1 MGTWNGWLIGRHFIW
16 EHVFV
21 NGHLIR
27 IDGTADDDFKSEDVE
42 QALHNDEI
50 LWLDLHDSSEET
62 LALLRDVFRIHPVA
76 VEDAAEFGQRPKIE
90 EYENFVS
97 LVFFGANKVS
107 YPLIEVHFYFGDN
120 FLITLHREPCVAF
133 EGMRTLFARHHSGLA
148 ARVLVLHHVLDSL
161 SDSMFPMLASFD
173 DKVDTIQDEILIKA
187 EREHQESLVALRR
200 WLSDVR
206 KVVAPQRDMLNA
218 LLSQRVD
225 VPGMTKE
232 NEPYFRDLYDNM
244 IKIND
249 LVDSHRD
256 LVSSTMD
263 SYTAQLANRQND
275 VMKQLTIMATIFLPL
290 TYLTGFFGQNFG
302 WLVNSVGSWEEF
314 FGIGVGTEAVAVI
327 LLLLMFKR
335 RGWL

>member
-1 MGTWNGWLIGRHFIW
+1 MDG
-16 EHVFV
+16 V

-27 IDGTADDDFKSEDVE
+27 IDGTTVEEFKPDEVE

-50 LWLDLHDSSEET
+50 LWLDLHDSSDET
-62 LALLRDVFRIHPVA
+62 LALLREVFAIHPVA

-97 LVFFGANKVS
+97 LVFFGANQVS
-107 YPLIEVHFYFGDN
+107 HPLIEVHFYFGEN

-133 EGMRTLFARHHSGLA
+133 EGMRTVFARHHSGLA

-161 SDSMFPMLASFD
+161 SDSMFPMLAVFD
-173 DKVDTIQDEILIKA
+173 DKVDAIQDEILIKA

-232 NEPYFRDLYDNM
+232 NEP
-244 IKIND
+244 
-249 LVDSHRD
+249 
-256 LVSSTMD
+256 
-263 SYTAQLANRQND
+263 
-275 VMKQLTIMATIFLPL
+275 
-290 TYLTGFFGQNFG
+290 
-302 WLVNSVGSWEEF
+302 
-314 FGIGVGTEAVAVI
+314 
-327 LLLLMFKR
+327 
-335 RGWL
+335 

>member
-1 MGTWNGWLIGRHFIW
+1 MNG
-16 EHVFV
+16 V

-27 IDGTADDDFKSEDVE
+27 IDGTTVEEFKPDEVE

-50 LWLDLHDSSEET
+50 LWLDLHDSSDET
-62 LALLRDVFRIHPVA
+62 LALLREVFAIHPVA

-97 LVFFGANKVS
+97 LVFFGANQVS
-107 YPLIEVHFYFGDN
+107 QPLIEVHFYFGEN

-249 LVDSHRD
+249 MVDSHRD

-263 SYTAQLANRQND
+263 SYTSQLANRQND

-302 WLVNSVGSWEEF
+302 WLVKSVGSWEEF

-327 LLLLMFKR
+327 FLLVLFKR
-335 RGWL
+335 RGWF

>member
-1 MGTWNGWLIGRHFIW
+1 MDG
-16 EHVFV
+16 VK
-21 NGHLIR
+21 GHLIR
-27 IDGTADDDFKSEDVE
+27 IDGTTVEEFKPDEVE

-50 LWLDLHDSSEET
+50 LWLDLHDSSDET
-62 LALLRDVFRIHPVA
+62 LALLREVFAIHPVA

-97 LVFFGANKVS
+97 LVFFGANQVS
-107 YPLIEVHFYFGDN
+107 HPLIEVHFYFGEN

-133 EGMRTLFARHHSGLA
+133 DGMRTMFARHHSSLA

-161 SDSMFPMLASFD
+161 SDSMFPMLALFD
-173 DKVDTIQDEILIKA
+173 DKVDAIQDEILVKA

-249 LVDSHRD
+249 MVDSHRD

-263 SYTAQLANRQND
+263 SYTSQLANRQND

-302 WLVNSVGSWEEF
+302 WLVKSVGSWEEF

-327 LLLLMFKR
+327 FLLVLFKR
-335 RGWL
+335 RGWF

>member
-1 MGTWNGWLIGRHFIW
+1 MDG
-16 EHVFV
+16 V
-21 NGHLIR
+21 NGHLMR
-27 IDGTADDDFKSEDVE
+27 IDGTADTDFKPDEVE

-50 LWLDLHDSSEET
+50 LWLDLHDSSDET
-62 LALLRDVFRIHPVA
+62 LALLRDVFDIHPVA

-90 EYENFVS
+90 EYEHFVS
-97 LVFFGANKVS
+97 LVFFGANQVS
-107 YPLIEVHFYFGDN
+107 QPLIEVHFYFGEN

-133 EGMRTLFARHHSGLA
+133 EGMRTVFARHHSGLA

-187 EREHQESLVALRR
+187 EREHQESLFALRR

-225 VPGMTKE
+225 VPGMNKE

-249 LVDSHRD
+249 MVDSHRD

-263 SYTAQLANRQND
+263 SYIAQMANRQND

-302 WLVNSVGSWEEF
+302 WLVTSIGGWEAF
-314 FGIGVGTEAVAVI
+314 FGIGVGTEAIAVI
-327 LLLLMFKR
+327 VLLLLFKR
-335 RGWL
+335 RGWF

>member
-1 MGTWNGWLIGRHFIW
+1 M
-16 EHVFV
+16 

-27 IDGTADDDFKSEDVE
+27 IDGTTVEEFKPDEVE

-50 LWLDLHDSSEET
+50 LWLDLHDSSDET
-62 LALLRDVFRIHPVA
+62 LALLRDVFAIHPVA

-97 LVFFGANKVS
+97 LVFFGANQVS
-107 YPLIEVHFYFGDN
+107 QPLIEVHFYFGEN

-249 LVDSHRD
+249 MVDSHRD

-263 SYTAQLANRQND
+263 SYTSQLANRQND

-327 LLLLMFKR
+327 FLLVLFKR
-335 RGWL
+335 RGWF

>member
-1 MGTWNGWLIGRHFIW
+1 
-16 EHVFV
+16 V

-27 IDGTADDDFKSEDVE
+27 IDGTTVEEFKPDEVE

-50 LWLDLHDSSEET
+50 LWLDLHDSSDET
-62 LALLRDVFRIHPVA
+62 LTLLREVFAIHPVA

-97 LVFFGANKVS
+97 LVFFGANQVS
-107 YPLIEVHFYFGDN
+107 HPLIEVHFYFGEN

-133 EGMRTLFARHHSGLA
+133 EGMRTVFARHHSGLA

-161 SDSMFPMLASFD
+161 SDSMFPMLAVFD
-173 DKVDTIQDEILIKA
+173 DKVDAIQDEILIKA

-249 LVDSHRD
+249 MVDSHRD

-263 SYTAQLANRQND
+263 SYTSQLANRQND

-302 WLVNSVGSWEEF
+302 WLVKSVGSWEEF

-327 LLLLMFKR
+327 FLLVLFKR
-335 RGWL
+335 RGWF

>member
-1 MGTWNGWLIGRHFIW
+1 MDG
-16 EHVFV
+16 V

-27 IDGTADDDFKSEDVE
+27 IDGTTVDDFKLNDAE

-50 LWLDLHDSSEET
+50 LWLDLHDSSEES
-62 LALLRDVFRIHPVA
+62 LALLRDVFNIHPVA
-76 VEDAAEFGQRPKIE
+76 VEDALEFGQRPKIE
-90 EYENFVS
+90 DYENFVS
-97 LVFFGANKVS
+97 IVFFGANTVGQ
-107 YPLIEVHFYFGDN
+107 PMVEVHCFFADN
-120 FLITLHREPCVAF
+120 FLVTMHREPCVAF
-133 EGMRTLFARHHSGLA
+133 DSTRTAMARHHTGLA
-148 ARVLVLHHVLDSL
+148 ARIIVLHHVLDSL

-187 EREHQESLVALRR
+187 EPEHQESLFVLRR

-218 LLSQRVD
+218 LLSQRID
-225 VPGMTKE
+225 LPGMNKE

-249 LVDSHRD
+249 MVDTHRD

-263 SYTAQLANRQND
+263 SYIAQVANRQND

-302 WLVNSVGSWEEF
+302 WLVKSIGSWEEF
-314 FGIGVGTEAVAVI
+314 FGIGIGTEAVAVI
-327 LLLLMFKR
+327 FLLVMFKR
-335 RGWL
+335 RGWF

>member
-1 MGTWNGWLIGRHFIW
+1 M
-16 EHVFV
+16 

-27 IDGTADDDFKSEDVE
+27 IDGTTVEEFKPDEVE

-50 LWLDLHDSSEET
+50 LWLDLHDSSDET
-62 LALLRDVFRIHPVA
+62 LALLREVFAIHPVA

-97 LVFFGANKVS
+97 LVFFGANQVS
-107 YPLIEVHFYFGDN
+107 HPLIEVHFYFGEN

-133 EGMRTLFARHHSGLA
+133 EGMRTVFARHHSGLA

-161 SDSMFPMLASFD
+161 SDSMFPMLAVFD
-173 DKVDTIQDEILIKA
+173 DKVDAIQDEILIKA

-249 LVDSHRD
+249 MVDSHRD

-263 SYTAQLANRQND
+263 SYTSQLANRQND

-302 WLVNSVGSWEEF
+302 WLVKSVGSWEEF

-327 LLLLMFKR
+327 FLLVLFKR
-335 RGWL
+335 RGWF

>member
-1 MGTWNGWLIGRHFIW
+1 
-16 EHVFV
+16 V

-27 IDGTADDDFKSEDVE
+27 IDGTTVDDVKPDDAE

-50 LWLDLHDSSEET
+50 LWLDLHDSSEDS
-62 LALLRDVFRIHPVA
+62 LALLRDVFNIHPVA
-76 VEDAAEFGQRPKIE
+76 VEDALEFGQRPKIE
-90 EYENFVS
+90 DYENFVS
-97 LVFFGANKVS
+97 IVFFGANTVGE
-107 YPLIEVHFYFGDN
+107 PMVEVHCFFADN
-120 FLITLHREPCVAF
+120 FLVTMHREPCVAF
-133 EGMRTLFARHHSGLA
+133 EGTRTAMARHHTGLA
-148 ARVLVLHHVLDSL
+148 ARIIVLHHVLDGL

-173 DKVDTIQDEILIKA
+173 DKVDAIQDEILIKA
-187 EREHQESLVALRR
+187 EREHQESLFALRR
-200 WLSDVR
+200 WLSAVR

-225 VPGMTKE
+225 LPGMNKE

-249 LVDSHRD
+249 MVDSHRD

-263 SYTAQLANRQND
+263 SYVAQMANRQND

-314 FGIGVGTEAVAVI
+314 FGIGIGTEAVAVI
-327 LLLLMFKR
+327 FLLLLFKR
-335 RGWL
+335 RGWF